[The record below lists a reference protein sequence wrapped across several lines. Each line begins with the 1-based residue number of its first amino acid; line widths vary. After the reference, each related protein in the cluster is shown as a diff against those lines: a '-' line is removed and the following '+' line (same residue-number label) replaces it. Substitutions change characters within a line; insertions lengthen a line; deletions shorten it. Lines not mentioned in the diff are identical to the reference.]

1 MIEQIK
7 SELVTGETY
16 YVKRKNGDIMDD
28 LIFESYNQSKKAV
41 WFYVPNKPYAY
52 LFQLNEIIIYRYVTN
67 EEYLKKVKE
76 KYDSKCLD
84 IVLKQLVNENFSW

>member
-1 MIEQIK
+1 MFQQIK
-7 SELVTGETY
+7 SELVGGETY

-28 LIFESYNQSKKAV
+28 LMFESYNQSKKAA
-41 WFYVPNKPYAY
+41 WFYVPNKPYVY

-84 IVLKQLVNENFSW
+84 IILKRLVNKNFSW